1 MIAAC
6 ILVLSA
12 GATVQFALAYCRT
25 LLLAYSKV
33 ELSPLALRV
42 AKVSSESCEPDEFYR
57 VMCLAR
63 LAQTTR
69 DDAAEIHSIS
79 AYYRL
84 VEIAG
89 YVVAPFSRVA
99 NTWIRQELSR
109 CTYFAAVT
117 LDRRLAPTTD

>member
-6 ILVLSA
+6 ILVMSV
-12 GATVQFALAYCRT
+12 GAMLQFALAYCRT
-25 LLLAYSKV
+25 LLVAYSKV
-33 ELSPLALRV
+33 ELSPLTLQV
-42 AKVSSESCEPDEFYR
+42 AKLSSESFEPDEFYR

-63 LAQTTR
+63 MAQPNR

-84 VEIAG
+84 VEFIG
-89 YVVAPFSRVA
+89 YIVAPFSRTA
-99 NTWIRQELSR
+99 RAWIRQELSR

-117 LDRRLAPTTD
+117 LDRRLVPTTD